1 MITVKLFADLREAAG
16 VKELELQAQTV
27 AEALQQLRERY
38 GEKLAAQL
46 ERVSVLVNG
55 ENVRFLGGEK
65 TRLKPGD
72 TLSLLPPV
80 AGG

>member
-16 VKELELQAQTV
+16 VKDLELQAQTV
-27 AEALQQLRERY
+27 AEALAQLRARF
-38 GEKLAAQL
+38 GEKLEAHLPRAA
-46 ERVSVLVNG
+46 VLVNG
-55 ENVRFLGGEK
+55 ENVRFLKGEK

>member
-16 VKELELQAQTV
+16 VKELQLEARTV
-27 AEALQQLRERY
+27 AEALEKLRARF
-38 GEKLAAQL
+38 GEKWEVRLSRA
-46 ERVSVLVNG
+46 VVLLNG
-55 ENVRFLGGEK
+55 ENVRFLAGEK
-65 TRLKPGD
+65 TRLEPGD